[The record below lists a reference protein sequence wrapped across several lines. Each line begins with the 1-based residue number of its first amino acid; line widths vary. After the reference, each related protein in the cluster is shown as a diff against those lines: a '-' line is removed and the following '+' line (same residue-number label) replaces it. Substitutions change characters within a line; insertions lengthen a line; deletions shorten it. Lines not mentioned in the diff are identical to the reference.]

1 LKDIEILRSAE
12 YGCAQDDVGQERRA
26 SYITFVEQETTMLI
40 RALTITLS
48 LLLIVTPLARADD
61 APSWRTLPLV
71 QDGKLAPGWS
81 HIGFGKMTVDGDA
94 LRTDCDPRGMGLLVY
109 TKEKLGNCQL
119 RVVFKPEKPNSN
131 AGVYIRIDDGIL
143 QTIGKP
149 ATAVQ
154 RDAAGKLPKE
164 ELAKLQAIAEAE
176 EGVWYAVHHGFEVQ
190 IADSGDAMHRTGAI
204 YGLARANALPKL
216 RADGWRTMVITLDG
230 PKVFVDVDGQRVTE
244 FDSSKITP
252 PPQRN
257 WTEPKLD
264 KKRPEQGYVG
274 LQNHDPGDVVWFKD
288 VSVRPLGATR

>member
-1 LKDIEILRSAE
+1 MNLR
-12 YGCAQDDVGQERRA
+12 
-26 SYITFVEQETTMLI
+26 TLI
-40 RALTITLS
+40 VALS
-48 LLLIVTPLARADD
+48 LLCASIARADD
-61 APSWRTLPLV
+61 ATGWRNLPLV
-71 QDGKLAPGWS
+71 ENGKLAPGWS

-119 RVVFKPEKPNSN
+119 RVVFKPEKPSSN

-143 QTIGKP
+143 KTIGKP

-204 YGLARANALPKL
+204 YGLAKAANLPPR

-230 PKVFVDVDGQRVTE
+230 LKVFVDVDGQRVTE
-244 FDSSKITP
+244 FDSTKITP
-252 PPQRN
+252 PAQRN

-264 KKRPEQGYVG
+264 TKRPEQGYVG
-274 LQNHDPGDVVWFKD
+274 LQNHDPGDVVWFKE
-288 VSVRPLGATR
+288 VSVRPLDAKR